1 MKRIESSWSEDVRAG
16 SVVESR
22 RAGSVVDSKRA
33 GSMGISLG
41 GIIVL
46 CALGCQRI
54 SWGSE
59 SKRRNPLRSI
69 MSLAKLCLKGSKSV
83 LYAHMLYI
91 HVYVCACAC
100 K

>member
-1 MKRIESSWSEDVRAG
+1 MRVGRQGESDGVRPTASSEGVKNIESSWSGDV
-16 SVVESR
+16 

-33 GSMGISLG
+33 GSMGISMR

-46 CALGCQRI
+46 CAWVCQRV

-69 MSLAKLCLKGSKSV
+69 MSLAKLHQKG
-83 LYAHMLYI
+83 
-91 HVYVCACAC
+91 
-100 K
+100 